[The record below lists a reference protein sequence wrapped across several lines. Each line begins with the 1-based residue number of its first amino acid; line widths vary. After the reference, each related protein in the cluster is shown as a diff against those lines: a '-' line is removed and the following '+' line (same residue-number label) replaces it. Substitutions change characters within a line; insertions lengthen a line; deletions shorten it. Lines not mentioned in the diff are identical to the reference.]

1 MFKSILFDVY
11 LYLAYRSIWFNKQN
25 RFCWHIYVSDI
36 CSSSQLPV
44 VKVTAFSVETF
55 ISQIHAVYSRF
66 LVVTVRDFCWHI
78 SFSDTL
84 SYWLLKKVVIARLV
98 SATDDTQPSEVSSW
112 PTSIHQGR
120 LHLGPNP
127 SILLEMLSLKCFV
140 FIWAWLL
147 ACV

>member
-1 MFKSILFDVY
+1 MFICTWHIDLFDSINKIVSVDTIMSQIY
-11 LYLAYRSIWFNKQN
+11 AVLHSYRLLKLQPFLLKHLFLRYMQFIHGSWLL
-25 RFCWHIYVSDI
+25 
-36 CSSSQLPV
+36 QLE
-44 VKVTAFSVETF
+44 TSVDTF
-55 ISQIHAVYSRF
+55 TSQIHSVIG
-66 LVVTVRDFCWHI
+66 CW
-78 SFSDTL
+78 
-84 SYWLLKKVVIARLV
+84 KKVVIARLV

-147 ACV
+147 VWV